1 MNTEKR
7 KRYFVGIVISDFMGE
22 EYCYSQILS
31 TTDKQRGKNTILDI
45 MHTNSILPE
54 YAIISQKMFFK
65 EYRKGLENFIGWH
78 NIILNNNGNIEW
90 KKKSQEEIDDIF
102 SYNQLI
108 PCDVD
113 NEYYEECYEEDEYYE
128 DDDGAWEETLRINEI
143 LIAQGDY

>member
-1 MNTEKR
+1 MCFE
-7 KRYFVGIVISDFMGE
+7 
-22 EYCYSQILS
+22 
-31 TTDKQRGKNTILDI
+31 
-45 MHTNSILPE
+45 
-54 YAIISQKMFFK
+54 